1 MQMDV
6 RVRARVLIPTLLFML
21 VALPALLVP
30 TVAGHEAG
38 PSPAPQ
44 GDAGEADPLKRETDW
59 TPRNF
64 EWRVTS
70 SEINEYLESYI
81 GD

>member
-1 MQMDV
+1 MGV

-38 PSPAPQ
+38 PSLPPQ
-44 GDAGEADPLKRETDW
+44 GDAGEPDPLKREADW
-59 TPRNF
+59 TSRSF

-70 SEINEYLESYI
+70 DEVNEYLESYI

>member
-1 MQMDV
+1 MGV
-6 RVRARVLIPTLLFML
+6 RVRAKVLIPTLLFML

-38 PSPAPQ
+38 PSLPPQ
-44 GDAGEADPLKRETDW
+44 DETGEADLFERGADS
-59 TPRNF
+59 TPRNI
-64 EWRVTS
+64 EWGVTS
-70 SEINEYLESYI
+70 GEISDCLESYI